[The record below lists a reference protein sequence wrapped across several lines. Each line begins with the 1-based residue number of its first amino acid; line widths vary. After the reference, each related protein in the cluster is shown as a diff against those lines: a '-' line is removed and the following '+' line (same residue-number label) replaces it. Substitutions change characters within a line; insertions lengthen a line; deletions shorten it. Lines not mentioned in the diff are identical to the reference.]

1 MGYTG
6 VEVCSWK
13 NAGDF
18 VTKAGFQTCGFQC
31 SKGSGWRLRKDK
43 SPKKREEK

>member
-43 SPKKREEK
+43 SPEKREEK